1 MSSKKFKKGNYCIKT
16 QMEKIWLQF
25 QKELQAKI
33 RIAVIKA
40 FALTTGRY
48 YYKNIGIFDVISKVV
63 YTFPKVIKN
72 VSRQMKDAF
81 YLRGA

>member
-1 MSSKKFKKGNYCIKT
+1 VFR
-16 QMEKIWLQF
+16 IWGL
-25 QKELQAKI
+25 
-33 RIAVIKA
+33 IKA

-72 VSRQMKDAF
+72 VNRQMKDAF